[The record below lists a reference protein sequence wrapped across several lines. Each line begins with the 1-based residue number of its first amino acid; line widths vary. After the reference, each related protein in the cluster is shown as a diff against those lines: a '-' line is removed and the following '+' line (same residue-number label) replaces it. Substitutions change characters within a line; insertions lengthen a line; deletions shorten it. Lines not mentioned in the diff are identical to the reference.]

1 MLVGWRRYYQ
11 LFSWEEAP
19 LHDIVYPLSTG
30 IIYTLIV
37 LLWATCREKAFP
49 AGSAEA
55 KHVEMELKQT
65 DKALK
70 PFVGAP
76 RMCLDGWRHARARAR
91 TERERQRQ
99 GQRQRLQRD
108 PCSLANCALCRAQ
121 LNRVGCA
128 IAAIHNL
135 NLCLGSL
142 VMMVGTIYEV
152 WARSAR
158 EGSCVLRARARARA
172 RAHTQTEMH
181 YT

>member
-1 MLVGWRRYYQ
+1 MLTKMLVGWRRYYQ

-76 RMCLDGWRHARARAR
+76 RVCLDGWRHARA
-91 TERERQRQ
+91 
-99 GQRQRLQRD
+99 
-108 PCSLANCALCRAQ
+108 
-121 LNRVGCA
+121 
-128 IAAIHNL
+128 
-135 NLCLGSL
+135 
-142 VMMVGTIYEV
+142 
-152 WARSAR
+152 
-158 EGSCVLRARARARA
+158 ARA
-172 RAHTQTEMH
+172 RAHTQRARERDRDRDSVFTDIH
-181 YT
+181 VRWRIVLCVGRS

>member
-76 RMCLDGWRHARARAR
+76 RMRLDGWRHTRARAR
-91 TERERQRQ
+91 TQSERETETGAETASSERSMVAGELCSVSAAAEPR
-99 GQRQRLQRD
+99 RLLSQQ
-108 PCSLANCALCRAQ
+108 S
-121 LNRVGCA
+121 
-128 IAAIHNL
+128 
-135 NLCLGSL
+135 
-142 VMMVGTIYEV
+142 T
-152 WARSAR
+152 
-158 EGSCVLRARARARA
+158 
-172 RAHTQTEMH
+172 T
-181 YT
+181 

>member
-76 RMCLDGWRHARARAR
+76 RMRLDGWRHARARAR
-91 TERERQRQ
+91 TERERD
-99 GQRQRLQRD
+99 RD
-108 PCSLANCALCRAQ
+108 RGRDSVFREIHGRWRIVLC
-121 LNRVGCA
+121 VG
-128 IAAIHNL
+128 
-135 NLCLGSL
+135 
-142 VMMVGTIYEV
+142 
-152 WARSAR
+152 RS
-158 EGSCVLRARARARA
+158 
-172 RAHTQTEMH
+172 
-181 YT
+181 